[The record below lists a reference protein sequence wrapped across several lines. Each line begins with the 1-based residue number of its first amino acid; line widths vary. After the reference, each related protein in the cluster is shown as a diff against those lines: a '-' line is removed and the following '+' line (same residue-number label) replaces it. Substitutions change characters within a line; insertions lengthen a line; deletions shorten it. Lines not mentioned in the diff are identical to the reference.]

1 MTTEPVSSIDIA
13 SFTYPPP
20 LPLSPPQEG
29 SAHEPVGITS
39 VTSSAMQ
46 PEFFER
52 MRSADLVFVCVAAH
66 TDTSSIP
73 TISSAGASLELIP
86 WTPAADLEALLHGRP
101 VSLTTVPSNPLG
113 PPGPALIAR
122 AALALGSIPW
132 LPVTIGLRVE
142 PAITTMKVQH
152 APGGRI
158 DVEQGL
164 NDSRMLYARG
174 HAFGNALARRWGAVV
189 IAETVPGGTTTAM
202 AVLRSLG
209 SRHRV
214 SSSSSDDL
222 LSLKQSVVDRALER
236 AHLGRTSDVFE
247 ILDAVGDP
255 MQPFVMGMLVSAAP
269 NVPVLTAGGTQMAA
283 VLAATCRL
291 GQETGLNLQRSNV
304 LLGTTPWVARDPQSD
319 LGGILNDCG
328 GWSGAVPQL
337 DFSNMRCEPL
347 RAYERLLVKEG
358 VGAGGA
364 CVAALTSR
372 TVSLAELHAE
382 IDAQYLAL
390 LSDSHA

>member
-1 MTTEPVSSIDIA
+1 MKTELVSSADIA

-20 LPLSPPQEG
+20 TPLSTARVGPTPER
-29 SAHEPVGITS
+29 VGITS
-39 VTSSAMQ
+39 VTASAMQ
-46 PEFFER
+46 PRFFER

-86 WTPAADLEALLHGRP
+86 WTPAADLESLLHGRP

-122 AALALGSIPW
+122 AALALGRIPW

-142 PAITTMKVQH
+142 PAITTMEIQH
-152 APGGRI
+152 GPGGRI
-158 DVEQGL
+158 DMEQGL
-164 NDSRMLYARG
+164 TDSRMLYATG
-174 HAFGNALARRWGAVV
+174 HAFGEALARRWGAVV

-209 SRHRV
+209 SPHRV
-214 SSSSSDDL
+214 SSSSSGDL
-222 LSLKQSVVDRALER
+222 LSLKESVVDRALER

-269 NVPVLTAGGTQMAA
+269 NVPVLLAGGTQMAA
-283 VLAATCRL
+283 ILAATCQL
-291 GQETGLNLQRSNV
+291 GQETGRESAAV
-304 LLGTTPWVARDPQSD
+304 KCAPRDDTLGS
-319 LGGILNDCG
+319 
-328 GWSGAVPQL
+328 S
-337 DFSNMRCEPL
+337 
-347 RAYERLLVKEG
+347 
-358 VGAGGA
+358 
-364 CVAALTSR
+364 
-372 TVSLAELHAE
+372 
-382 IDAQYLAL
+382 
-390 LSDSHA
+390 